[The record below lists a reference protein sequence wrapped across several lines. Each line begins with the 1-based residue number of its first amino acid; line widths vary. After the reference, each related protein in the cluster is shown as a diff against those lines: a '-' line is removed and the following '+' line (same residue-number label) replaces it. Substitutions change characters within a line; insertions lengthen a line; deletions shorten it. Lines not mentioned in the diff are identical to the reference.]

1 MQIVKRYSPRAL
13 VLTKKIAK
21 SILLYTLPLFFCVY
35 MCRVY
40 VICVTHISH
49 TVLQILEFSE
59 LYVVKYILQSSNIVS
74 IKLSHLTAKP
84 YLELQERTVKYQEK
98 YLLLNIPDHK
108 AF

>member
-1 MQIVKRYSPRAL
+1 
-13 VLTKKIAK
+13 
-21 SILLYTLPLFFCVY
+21 